1 MKRSATDLAQGIGLI
16 ILGLAIAAAGIYI
29 DEAYNAP
36 GGALIGILLM
46 MGAVSLGATILQRKA

>member
-1 MKRSATDLAQGIGLI
+1 MKRSATDLALGIGLI

-29 DEAYNAP
+29 GDADDAP

-46 MGAVSLGATILQRKA
+46 MVAVSLGARILQRKE